1 MSELVFDDFEKLILF
16 LNQLIQNNNNI
27 YRGYSYDEE
36 IYPNIIRMKDLSMYE
51 EDFLTQFERYGL
63 AYFSANNAMEF
74 LSTAQH
80 YGLPT
85 RLVDFTYNPYI
96 ALFFALYNE
105 KNDVDD
111 QYYKIIYCDV
121 KNCVLFDNEKN
132 PSIVDIYKAKSK
144 NEHFLESEYSK
155 RKSYTK
161 ELITRFNRF
170 GQSDKLHI
178 VKPSLNNQR
187 IIMQQGLF
195 LIPTTLN
202 KNKHKQLV
210 EKNTKK
216 ILIDKCIRNEII
228 KYLEV
233 LGFNTFRLMPDLTSV
248 CYAIKK
254 SVIEEVNIDIK

>member
-1 MSELVFDDFEKLILF
+1 M
-16 LNQLIQNNNNI
+16 IQNNNNI

-36 IYPNIIRMKDLSMYE
+36 IYPNIIRIKDLSMYE

-132 PSIVDIYKAKSK
+132 PSRVDICKAKSK

-161 ELITRFNRF
+161 ELIRNKKVTVNDANEGIEAAAKKYLGKEVLLTGALAAFCSQSLIGLFIFNRTINGTALLSF
-170 GQSDKLHI
+170 
-178 VKPSLNNQR
+178 
-187 IIMQQGLF
+187 MF
-195 LIPTTLN
+195 LGCLILANAVTL
-202 KNKHKQLV
+202 
-210 EKNTKK
+210 
-216 ILIDKCIRNEII
+216 
-228 KYLEV
+228 
-233 LGFNTFRLMPDLTSV
+233 
-248 CYAIKK
+248 K
-254 SVIEEVNIDIK
+254 SRT